1 MGISIGTLMLAL
13 SAGSALIALWCVVR
27 FPNAGPATIPAAA
40 ANVVVAFVGGTMAVP
55 LLIKA
60 GTALPF
66 PGEFELAVLS
76 VLLPI
81 VYLFISIAWFV
92 RSMQALLAPYL

>member
-1 MGISIGTLMLAL
+1 
-13 SAGSALIALWCVVR
+13 
-27 FPNAGPATIPAAA
+27 
-40 ANVVVAFVGGTMAVP
+40 
-55 LLIKA
+55 
-60 GTALPF
+60 LPF